1 MAKLQISISF
11 IGNKI
16 IHFCKVKISNF
27 MCKQNKNYQSGQ
39 VFFFKTMELN
49 NSKQICLGEETDFC
63 HHYHYYY
70 YIFIL

>member
-39 VFFFKTMELN
+39 VFFFQNHGIK
-49 NSKQICLGEETDFC
+49 
-63 HHYHYYY
+63 
-70 YIFIL
+70 